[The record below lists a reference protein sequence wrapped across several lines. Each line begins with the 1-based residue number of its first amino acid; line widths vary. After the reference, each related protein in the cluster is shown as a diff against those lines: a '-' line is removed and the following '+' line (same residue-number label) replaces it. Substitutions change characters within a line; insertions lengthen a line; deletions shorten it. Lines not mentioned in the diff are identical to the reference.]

1 MLHTT
6 LLRRRVPCQFALE
19 RGCALPWRR
28 PLSGGVGARPLRR
41 LLPLLARTPLLPPR
55 RLLSSNTQRQRSDDG
70 SSGRNASLAA
80 GMFAVALGAVG
91 LSYAAVP
98 LYRMFC
104 QATGFGGTTRRHDAK
119 DDDGGYNLPADPS
132 ALPGNRTL
140 KITFNTDVDGE
151 LPWSFK
157 PVQNHVSVLAG
168 QTCLAFFEA
177 TNHSTEPIIG
187 VATYNVAPM
196 KAGAY
201 FNKIQCFCF
210 DEQRLLPGE
219 TVDMPVFFYVD
230 PDFLDDRSLRSCS
243 TLTLSYTFF
252 RSSDVDL

>member
-1 MLHTT
+1 M
-6 LLRRRVPCQFALE
+6 
-19 RGCALPWRR
+19 
-28 PLSGGVGARPLRR
+28 SGGVGARPLRR
-41 LLPLLARTPLLPPR
+41 LLPPPARALRLPPQ

-70 SSGRNASLAA
+70 SSSRNASLAA

-157 PVQNHVSVLAG
+157 PVQGHVSVLAG

-177 TNHSTEPIIG
+177 TNHSKEPIIG
-187 VATYNVAPM
+187 VATYNVTPM

-210 DEQRLLPGE
+210 TEQTLQPGQE
-219 TVDMPVFFYVD
+219 VNMPVLYYVD
-230 PDFLDDRSLRSCS
+230 PAILEDEVIGDIEQI
-243 TLTLSYTFF
+243 TLSYTFH
-252 RSSDVDL
+252 RAKEPVKGSNDAT